1 MFRHIDYD
9 MRRTALL
16 AVVLLFSINCHA
28 QFRVATYKDGKKAAL
43 SFTFDD
49 GASDQLTLAIPQLEE
64 RGWRGT
70 FYIIGSFIPE
80 GDGNGFTWNVI
91 RDLAGR
97 GHEIGSHTMTHRN
110 LLEIPYEEAVKEVY
124 DCDSLIL
131 ARTGIRP
138 LSFAFPFNAA
148 DARIKSMAESGKVG
162 SRTTQAVLG
171 GRTTVDGF
179 TKRLD
184 ETIDRD
190 GWLVTMTHGI
200 EKGYDHFASLET
212 FIGYLDLI
220 RDREDDLWIAPFA
233 EVTSYIKERDDVRL
247 DVRIKGRK
255 VRIVPECSLDR
266 EIFRSTLSL
275 ETPLPVRKARQ
286 GRKDLKV
293 MRFGGKTLVEF
304 NPFAGNIVLKLSQ
317 RADQ

>member
-1 MFRHIDYD
+1 
-9 MRRTALL
+9 MRRIALL
-16 AVVLLFSINCHA
+16 AVVLLVSVNCPA
-28 QFRVATYKDGKKAAL
+28 QFKVATYKDGKKAAL

-49 GASDQLTLAIPQLEE
+49 GASDQLTLAIPQLEK

-80 GDGNGFTWNVI
+80 GDGTGFTWDVI
-91 RDLAGR
+91 RDLGGR

-110 LLEIPYEEAVKEVY
+110 LLEIPYTDAVREVY
-124 DCDSLIL
+124 DCDSLIM
-131 ARTGIRP
+131 ARTGVRP
-138 LSFAFPFNAA
+138 LSFAYPFNAA
-148 DARIKSMAESGKVG
+148 DARIKDMAESGKVG

-184 ETIDRD
+184 ETINRD
-190 GWLVTMTHGI
+190 GWLITMTHGI
-200 EKGYDHFASLET
+200 EKGYDHFTDLET

-220 RDREDDLWIAPFA
+220 KGREDDLWIAPFA

-247 DVRIKGRK
+247 DIRVKGKK
-255 VRIVPECSLDR
+255 VRIAPECSLDR
-266 EIFRSTLSL
+266 EIFHSTLSL
-275 ETPLPVRKARQ
+275 ETPLQVRKAKQ
-286 GRKDLKV
+286 GRKDLKLK
-293 MRFGGKTLVEF
+293 RFGEKTFVEF
-304 NPFAGNIVLKLSQ
+304 DPFGSSIVLKLSK